1 MARIR
6 ESQNAPELGPL
17 VNLRKSLEVD
27 FGISEFIQFVNHTE
41 TTMSDSRFDA
51 LQKDPRYRLPSR
63 KDARTSA
70 DPRFKSLLT
79 DQEFRKKAHVDRYG
93 RKIKLDSEK
102 KDDKKKSKVKER
114 EVVGSSEEE
123 DSEADSHESDEEGEE
138 EEITK
143 TRDPAR
149 DGGFDESSSSE
160 EETSDEEDSD
170 VEEADEEADL
180 ADATAGQEQTED
192 IPMGEVTKRIA
203 CVNLDW
209 DNIRAADIMAVASS
223 FLPASGK
230 VESVI
235 VYPSEFGKERL
246 EREQLEGPPREIF
259 ASSKRKVE
267 EEEEEEEDVEEED
280 SESED
285 DEKVKERLLKQQASE
300 GEEFDTAKLRQYQ
313 LERLRYYYAVIEC
326 SDEGTSKL
334 LYDAMDGR
342 EYLST
347 SNFFDL
353 RFIPDDTSFDDDE
366 VHDEC
371 LQLPQGYRPN
381 DFRTEA
387 LTHSKV
393 QLTWDQD
400 DATRK
405 EVQKRAFS
413 RAEMDDN
420 DMQAYIGSDDSDAD
434 STSSRMS
441 VAEKK
446 KAAKRASLRA
456 ALGLGAEPTKP
467 SKKGDDKGEVGEI
480 QITFTSGLSNA
491 NSKDRGQVFENEP
504 QDEESTRQRYIRKE
518 KDRKL
523 KRKQRMKARA
533 NGEVVD
539 GSDIEEEKSQSAAAT
554 MSANNN
560 DRADSEDAEDDPF
573 NDPFF
578 NDPTL
583 AAKNVKAAKK
593 ASREAKRAAREAAA
607 VEAESRKAELE
618 LLMAGDGDE
627 EAAGTKHF
635 DMREIEKAEKLA
647 RKKGKG
653 KKHLKKTTTAAAATP
668 DEFQIETEDPRFA
681 ALFESHEY
689 AIDPTSS
696 KFKKTREMERLLEE
710 GRKKKRKERY
720 GDGDNG
726 DGEDGPPMER
736 EKKKSKKVKVDADGT
751 TTGGVDDVKGL
762 VARLKSKSKGMK
774 K

>member
-1 MARIR
+1 
-6 ESQNAPELGPL
+6 
-17 VNLRKSLEVD
+17 
-27 FGISEFIQFVNHTE
+27 
-41 TTMSDSRFDA
+41 MSDSRFDA

-63 KDARTSA
+63 KDARTSV

-123 DSEADSHESDEEGEE
+123 DSEADSHESDEEEEE

-267 EEEEEEEDVEEED
+267 EKEEEEDVEEED

-467 SKKGDDKGEVGEI
+467 SKQGDDKGEVGEI

-539 GSDIEEEKSQSAAAT
+539 GSDIEEENPQSAAAT
-554 MSANNN
+554 TSSNNN
-560 DRADSEDAEDDPF
+560 ERADSEDAEDDPF

-583 AAKNVKAAKK
+583 AAKNEKAAKK

-618 LLMAGDGDE
+618 LLMAGDDDNGDGG
-627 EAAGTKHF
+627 AAHHF

-653 KKHLKKTTTAAAATP
+653 KKHLKKTTAAAAAAAATP

-736 EKKKSKKVKVDADGT
+736 EKKKNKRVKVDADGT

>member
-27 FGISEFIQFVNHTE
+27 FGISEFLQFVNHTE

-102 KDDKKKSKVKER
+102 KVDKKKSKVKER

-123 DSEADSHESDEEGEE
+123 DSEADSHESGEEEE

-267 EEEEEEEDVEEED
+267 EKEEDEEEDVEEED

-456 ALGLGAEPTKP
+456 ALGLGAEPTKH

-539 GSDIEEEKSQSAAAT
+539 GSDIEVENPQSAAAT
-554 MSANNN
+554 TSANNN
-560 DRADSEDAEDDPF
+560 ERADSEDAEEDPF

-583 AAKNVKAAKK
+583 AAKNEKAAKK

-618 LLMAGDGDE
+618 LLMAGDDENGDGG
-627 EAAGTKHF
+627 AAQHF

-653 KKHLKKTTTAAAATP
+653 KKHLKKTTAAATP

-736 EKKKSKKVKVDADGT
+736 EKKKNKRVKVDADGT

>member
-27 FGISEFIQFVNHTE
+27 FGISEFLQFVNHTE

-63 KDARTSA
+63 KDARTSV

-102 KDDKKKSKVKER
+102 KHDKKNSKVKER

-123 DSEADSHESDEEGEE
+123 DSEADSHESDEEEEE

-259 ASSKRKVE
+259 ASSKRKV
-267 EEEEEEEDVEEED
+267 EEEEEEDVEEED

-539 GSDIEEEKSQSAAAT
+539 GSDIEEENPQSAAAT
-554 MSANNN
+554 TSANNN

-583 AAKNVKAAKK
+583 AAKNEKAAKK

-618 LLMAGDGDE
+618 LLMAGDDDNGDGG
-627 EAAGTKHF
+627 AAQHF

-653 KKHLKKTTTAAAATP
+653 KKHLKKTTTAAGAATP
-668 DEFQIETEDPRFA
+668 DEFQIEIEDPRFA

-736 EKKKSKKVKVDADGT
+736 EKKKSKRVKVDADGT

>member
-1 MARIR
+1 
-6 ESQNAPELGPL
+6 
-17 VNLRKSLEVD
+17 
-27 FGISEFIQFVNHTE
+27 
-41 TTMSDSRFDA
+41 MSDSRFDA

-63 KDARTSA
+63 KDARTSV
-70 DPRFKSLLT
+70 DPRFKGLLT

-93 RKIKLDSEK
+93 RKIKLDREK

-123 DSEADSHESDEEGEE
+123 DSEADSHESDEEEE

-170 VEEADEEADL
+170 VEEVDEEADL

-267 EEEEEEEDVEEED
+267 EKEEEEEEDVEEED

-539 GSDIEEEKSQSAAAT
+539 GSDIEEENPQSAAAT
-554 MSANNN
+554 TSANNN

-583 AAKNVKAAKK
+583 AAKNEKAAKK

-653 KKHLKKTTTAAAATP
+653 KKHLKKTAAAAGATP

-736 EKKKSKKVKVDADGT
+736 EKKKSKRVKVDADGT

>member
-1 MARIR
+1 
-6 ESQNAPELGPL
+6 
-17 VNLRKSLEVD
+17 
-27 FGISEFIQFVNHTE
+27 
-41 TTMSDSRFDA
+41 MSDSRFDA

-63 KDARTSA
+63 KEARTSV
-70 DPRFKSLLT
+70 DPRFKTLFT
-79 DQEFRKKAHVDRYG
+79 DQEFRKKATVDRYG
-93 RKIKLDSEK
+93 RKVKPEQGK
-102 KDDKKKSKVKER
+102 KDLERLYRLDKKAKPEQKQER
-114 EVVGSSEEE
+114 EVVGSSDEEE
-123 DSEADSHESDEEGEE
+123 SGSSDSGDGEDQ
-138 EEITK
+138 TTAK
-143 TRDPAR
+143 RDPAR

-160 EETSDEEDSD
+160 EDSSDEDGSD
-170 VEEADEEADL
+170 VEAAGDDDEADL

-209 DNIRAADIMAVASS
+209 DNIRAADILAVASS

-230 VESVI
+230 VESVVI
-235 VYPSEFGKERL
+235 YPSEFGRERL
-246 EREQLEGPPREIF
+246 EREEVEGPPREIF
-259 ASSKRKVE
+259 ASSKRQEQDE
-267 EEEEEEEDVEEED
+267 ESEEEEDDED

-326 SDEGTSKL
+326 SDPGTAKM

-353 RFIPDDTSFDDDE
+353 RFVPDDTSFEDDE

-371 LQLPQGYRPN
+371 LQLPQGYKPN

-446 KAAKRASLRA
+446 KAAKRANLRA
-456 ALGLGAEPTKP
+456 ALGLGAEPTKS
-467 SKKGDDKGEVGEI
+467 SKDDKEVVGEM

-491 NSKDRGQVFENEP
+491 DGKNKGAVFENEP

-518 KDRKL
+518 KERKQ
-523 KRKQRMKARA
+523 KRKERA
-533 NGEVVD
+533 KTRGNGETVD
-539 GSDIEEEKSQSAAAT
+539 SDAEDEPAEAAI
-554 MSANNN
+554 
-560 DRADSEDAEDDPF
+560 DGEQADSEDDDPF

-578 NDPTL
+578 NDPAL
-583 AAKNVKAAKK
+583 AAKNEKAAKK
-593 ASREAKRAAREAAA
+593 AERDAKRAAKEAAA
-607 VEAESRKAELE
+607 AEAEGRKAELE
-618 LLMAGDGDE
+618 LLMAGEDG
-627 EAAGTKHF
+627 AGKHF
-635 DMREIEKAEKLA
+635 DMRDIEKAEKLA
-647 RKKGKG
+647 RKKGKHI
-653 KKHLKKTTTAAAATP
+653 KKKDKKGDAEV
-668 DEFQIETEDPRFA
+668 DDFKVETEDPRFA

-689 AIDPTSS
+689 AIDPTNP
-696 KFKKTREMERLLEE
+696 KFKKTKGMETLLEE
-710 GRKKKRKERY
+710 GRKKRKGRHNEEED
-720 GDGDNG
+720 DGNAAPK
-726 DGEDGPPMER
+726 ESR
-736 EKKKSKKVKVDADGT
+736 KKVKAEQKGADAG
-751 TTGGVDDVKGL
+751 DDVKGL
-762 VARLKSKSKGMK
+762 VARLKSKGK
-774 K
+774 KK

>member
-1 MARIR
+1 
-6 ESQNAPELGPL
+6 
-17 VNLRKSLEVD
+17 
-27 FGISEFIQFVNHTE
+27 
-41 TTMSDSRFDA
+41 MSDSRFDA

-93 RKIKLDSEK
+93 RKIKLDREK

-123 DSEADSHESDEEGEE
+123 DSEADSHESDEEEEEEE

-267 EEEEEEEDVEEED
+267 EKEEDEEEDVEEED

-326 SDEGTSKL
+326 SDKGTSKL

-539 GSDIEEEKSQSAAAT
+539 GSDIEEENPQSAAAT
-554 MSANNN
+554 TSATNN
-560 DRADSEDAEDDPF
+560 DRADSEDAEEDPF

-583 AAKNVKAAKK
+583 AAKNEKAAKK

-618 LLMAGDGDE
+618 LLMAGDDDNGDGG
-627 EAAGTKHF
+627 AAQHF

-653 KKHLKKTTTAAAATP
+653 KKHLKKTTTAGAATP

-751 TTGGVDDVKGL
+751 ATGGVDDVKGL